1 MRNFA
6 RTARALVHG
15 CACAVALVLVAAP
28 VVCAQQ
34 APASQ
39 EASKEDLTAAV
50 NRLSALVEQQSRDLA
65 AQRTAMR
72 EQQER
77 MAVLERRLE
86 HLLLASRF
94 APGVTVQPAVA
105 TTRGEG
111 LRSVTPSAFAPAQ
124 QTDLADRVAKLE
136 GTVAAAQKT
145 SESKLR
151 QLGNFSFSGDLRLRY
166 EPFFGGGVVTAPSPD
181 SRHRPRFR
189 LRFNA
194 NAKFSDEWTGGLML
208 ASGTD
213 TDPISTN
220 QTLDAFFE
228 RKPVNIDH
236 AFLQY
241 KPVWA
246 KSLLRNSGELT
257 LVGGKF
263 GATWYRTEMVLDN
276 DVNPE
281 GISEVLEFQIRTA
294 ALKRITLIGFQLPF
308 NEVGAG
314 PDSFL
319 QGGQIQTHWD
329 IGSRVKLSTYAAFY
343 DWNRTDPVRAA
354 QSAARLSGS
363 TNQHSATAA
372 QFASKF
378 GILDLIARFDVSTW
392 SSRWPL
398 MLQFDFATNTRA
410 CTNLVNIAP
419 PQPVC
424 NPRDRHA
431 HWAEIQLGQTREP
444 GDFNFG
450 YTFLRIERE
459 AVLGAFNYSD
469 LRAPSNLLTHR
480 LNFGYQTNRAV
491 TLGFTGLF
499 GRQLTTPTSP
509 EERFLTRLQMDLIYR
524 F

>member
-6 RTARALVHG
+6 QPARALAHG
-15 CACAVALVLVAAP
+15 CACAVALMGFAAT
-28 VVCAQQ
+28 VVRAQQ
-34 APASQ
+34 VPGGR
-39 EASKEDLTAAV
+39 EISKEDLAAAV
-50 NRLSALVEQQSRDLA
+50 ERLSALVEQQSRDLE

-72 EQQER
+72 AQQER
-77 MAVLERRLE
+77 MALLERRLE
-86 HLLLASRF
+86 HLLLASSR
-94 APGVTVQPAVA
+94 APGATVQPAVV
-105 TTRGEG
+105 TTRGADMPF
-111 LRSVTPSAFAPAQ
+111 VPSNAPPPAQ
-124 QTDLADRVAKLE
+124 QAELADRVARLE
-136 GTVAAAQKT
+136 GTVAAAQKA

-166 EPFFGGGVVTAPSPD
+166 EPFFGGGVVTAPEPE

-194 NAKFSDEWTGGLML
+194 NARFSDEWTGGLML
-208 ASGTD
+208 ASGAD

-220 QTLDAFFE
+220 QTMDTFFE
-228 RKPVNIDH
+228 RKPVNVDR

-246 KSLLRNSGELT
+246 KSLLRNTGELT

-263 GATWYRTEMVLDN
+263 NATWYRTEMVLDN

-281 GISEVLEFQIRTA
+281 GLSEVLEFQIRTA
-294 ALKRITLIGFQLPF
+294 ALKRVTLIGFQLPF
-308 NEVGAG
+308 NEVSAG

-329 IGSRVKLSTYAAFY
+329 LGSRMKLSTYAAFY
-343 DWNRTDPVRAA
+343 DWNRTDAVRAA
-354 QSAARLSGS
+354 QTLLRLSGS
-363 TNQHSATAA
+363 TNQHAATAT

-398 MLQFDFATNTRA
+398 MLQFDFAANTRA

-431 HWAEIQLGQTREP
+431 HWAEVQIGQTREP
-444 GDFNFG
+444 GDFAFG

-459 AVLGAFNYSD
+459 AVLGAFNHSD
-469 LRAPSNLLTHR
+469 LRAPSNLATHR

-491 TLGFTGLF
+491 TLNFTGLF

-509 EERFLTRLQMDLIYR
+509 EERFLSRLQMDLVYR

>member
-1 MRNFA
+1 ML
-6 RTARALVHG
+6 ALG
-15 CACAVALVLVAAP
+15 MGPAAA
-28 VVCAQQ
+28 AQE
-34 APASQ
+34 PAS
-39 EASKEDLTAAV
+39 EDDGASGVTKENLLAAV
-50 NRLSALVEQQSRDLA
+50 NRLSALVERQSRDLA
-65 AQRTAMR
+65 AQRIAMR

-86 HLLLASRF
+86 HLTLASGL
-94 APGVTVQPAVA
+94 APGVTVQPAVITGREA
-105 TTRGEG
+105 GSRT
-111 LRSVTPSAFAPAQ
+111 SASLAPAPTPAQ
-124 QTDLADRVAKLE
+124 QSDLAERVAKLE
-136 GTVAAAQKT
+136 GSVAASQKT
-145 SESKLR
+145 AESKLR

-166 EPFFGGGVVTAPSPD
+166 EPFFGGGVVTAPEPE

-194 NAKFSDEWTGGLML
+194 NAKFSDEWSGGLML
-208 ASGTD
+208 ASGSD

-220 QTLDAFFE
+220 QTMDTFFE
-228 RKPVNIDH
+228 RKPVNIDR

-257 LVGGKF
+257 MVGGKF

-281 GISEVLEFQIRTA
+281 GLSEVLEFQIRTA
-294 ALKRITLIGFQLPF
+294 ALKRITLIGYQLPF
-308 NEVGAG
+308 NEVSAG

-329 IGSRVKLSTYAAFY
+329 LGSRVRLSTYAAFY
-343 DWNRTDPVRAA
+343 DWDRTDPVRAA
-354 QSAARLSGS
+354 QTLARLSGS
-363 TNQHSATAA
+363 TNQHSATAT

-398 MLQFDFATNTRA
+398 MVQFDFATNTRA
-410 CTNLVNIAP
+410 CTNLVNIAA
-419 PQPVC
+419 PQPAC

-444 GDFNFG
+444 GDINFG

-459 AVLGAFNYSD
+459 AVMGAFNYSD
-469 LRAPSNLLTHR
+469 LRAPSNVAAHR

-491 TLGFTGLF
+491 TLNFTGLF
-499 GRQLTTPTSP
+499 GRQLITPTSP
-509 EERFLTRLQMDLIYR
+509 EERFLSRLQMDLVYR